1 MEQLAQ
7 HDPRRIGPFEVLG
20 RLGSG
25 GMGLVYLA
33 RSASGRRVAIKTVRT
48 ELAEDQLFRVRFT
61 REVEAARAVSGF
73 YTAAVVDADPRAAIP
88 WLATAYVPSPS
99 LEEIVT
105 ECGPL
110 PVQAVRWLAAGVAE
124 ALQSIHGAGL
134 VHRDLKPSN
143 VLVVE
148 DGPRVIDFGIAS
160 GVSNTRLT
168 MTNVAVGT
176 PAYMSPEQARD
187 SRSVTGASDVFS
199 LASTLVFAA
208 TGHAPFHGANPVETV
223 FMLLREG
230 PDLEG
235 LPDDLRSLIDSC
247 MRMNA
252 EERPT
257 PADLQAQLAPHLFG
271 AGSDDS
277 GTVSAWL
284 PITAVSLIER
294 RRGGRAM
301 RRQNAASADAG
312 QAAGGAPGGSP
323 AGSLPAPSVPA
334 PSGPPAS
341 APPPAASFPPAGAG
355 GSGADG
361 SAMGSVGPG
370 GPPAAGQAGPSQDAG
385 AAGNAG
391 VAASAGAAGSAGSA
405 MSGGGAAGNGPEVPG
420 GGPGVSG
427 NGSGAA
433 GGHGAAGGGPAAA
446 GWNQGIPGGPPAVG
460 AVADA
465 SGPSAAPGP
474 SGASVR
480 GVPHPG
486 DPSAPAAGDYAAG
499 SPGAAVPG
507 SAPVVSRPS
516 AQPGSP
522 EADPVQLPNTQV
534 PIGPGP
540 RRSDETGREAG
551 TEPTS
556 GWVRAP
562 DGSGGGPRDGTP
574 PPSYAQPYAAPLPP
588 LAGPSAAHGAA
599 APQAVSPPPAPP
611 YGAPGRSAGGAD
623 QGGDPSAGSVPPPGV
638 HPLHQPPAPPPPSPQ
653 HPQPPA
659 RPPSQP
665 PAHSAGGGYPAGSG
679 VSSGGPQR
687 WRPWRFRMSNDVWGS
702 PAVAD
707 DLVYVTS
714 FEVHALDVAS
724 GRRQFK
730 TREVAW
736 SMAVSGGRVHASD
749 GPSLYALDAGDG
761 SERWRLATDGWVY
774 ALQVDRGTVVTGTR
788 GGGVQA
794 WEAAT
799 GEKLWDLT
807 GAQTD
812 FETPEGGPVIA
823 DGAVY
828 TWADGRL
835 YVFEARTGTER
846 WTYPV
851 GDASATGGVPVRVT
865 VAEDGV
871 AYVCAGSR
879 VFALDAATG
888 QERWRFDAPAAFLS
902 PAAFVPGP
910 GVTGGGVYLADY
922 LGTVYALD
930 SGSGNDR
937 WRIATEARHSAE
949 PVVTADGLVHL
960 GSGSAVYTLDAV
972 SGTPRWRFATG
983 ADVVGA
989 PVVAEGRVHFGS
1001 ADHCLYTVD
1010 AVGGQL
1016 RWKLATGGEITGS
1029 PVAVGGVVYACSKDR
1044 CVYALDATKGTGQ
1057 SRQSA

>member
-1 MEQLAQ
+1 MVEQLTQ

-73 YTAAVVDADPRAAIP
+73 YTAAVVDADPRAAVP
-88 WLATAYVPSPS
+88 WLATAYVPAPS

-105 ECGPL
+105 ECGPV

-143 VLVVE
+143 VLVLE

-187 SRSVTGASDVFS
+187 SRSVTGASDIFS

-235 LPDDLRSLIDSC
+235 LPEALRPLIDSC
-247 MRMNA
+247 MRMAA

-284 PITAVSLIER
+284 PSTAVSLIER
-294 RRGGRAM
+294 RRGGRTM
-301 RRQNAASADAG
+301 RRQNAAAADGAPAG
-312 QAAGGAPGGSP
+312 SGPGAAGGGGGPG
-323 AGSLPAPSVPA
+323 
-334 PSGPPAS
+334 
-341 APPPAASFPPAGAG
+341 AAAAAG
-355 GSGADG
+355 GSAL
-361 SAMGSVGPG
+361 GSVGPG
-370 GPPAAGQAGPSQDAG
+370 GPPAAGRAAGGQDPAASAPGGAG
-385 AAGNAG
+385 AA
-391 VAASAGAAGSAGSA
+391 VAEWDQGIPPGPRAVGST
-405 MSGGGAAGNGPEVPG
+405 GP
-420 GGPGVSG
+420 
-427 NGSGAA
+427 SGAA
-433 GGHGAAGGGPAAA
+433 GGSASDGVPGPA
-446 GWNQGIPGGPPAVG
+446 
-460 AVADA
+460 
-465 SGPSAAPGP
+465 S
-474 SGASVR
+474 
-480 GVPHPG
+480 
-486 DPSAPAAGDYAAG
+486 
-499 SPGAAVPG
+499 G
-507 SAPVVSRPS
+507 SAQGPGVDAGPVVSRPA
-516 AQPGSP
+516 AQPGTPGAGS
-522 EADPVQLPNTQV
+522 VQLPGAQV

-540 RRSDETGREAG
+540 RRPDETGRDAEAAA
-551 TEPTS
+551 TS
-556 GWVRAP
+556 GWVRP
-562 DGSGGGPRDGTP
+562 PTGRDGAP
-574 PPSYAQPYAAPLPP
+574 QGAAQPYAQQPHRPASAAVPSLSSAEPAAPAPSAPHP
-588 LAGPSAAHGAA
+588 LAR
-599 APQAVSPPPAPP
+599 P
-611 YGAPGRSAGGAD
+611 YGAPGPRHAGHSDHGPGQASA
-623 QGGDPSAGSVPPPGV
+623 VPPPTGPPLQQQHSGV
-638 HPLHQPPAPPPPSPQ
+638 PQSPPPAGPGQ
-653 HPQPPA
+653 VGGGPQPD
-659 RPPSQP
+659 
-665 PAHSAGGGYPAGSG
+665 
-679 VSSGGPQR
+679 GPQR

-702 PAVAD
+702 PVVAD
-707 DLVYVTS
+707 ELLYVTS

-749 GPSLYALDAGDG
+749 GPSLYALDATDG

-774 ALQVDRGTVVTGTR
+774 SLQVDRGTVVTGTR

-794 WEAAT
+794 WEAAS
-799 GEKLWDLT
+799 GEKLWELT
-807 GAQTD
+807 GAQAD
-812 FETPEGGPVIA
+812 FETPEAGPVIA
-823 DGAVY
+823 DGAVC

-835 YVFEARTGTER
+835 YVLEARTGAER

-865 VAEDGV
+865 SAPDG
-871 AYVCAGSR
+871 ALYVCAGSR

-888 QERWRFDAPAAFLS
+888 RERWRFDAPAAFLC
-902 PAAFVPGP
+902 PPAFVPGP

-930 SGSGNDR
+930 SGTGHDR
-937 WRIATEARHSAE
+937 WRIATEPRHSTE

-960 GSGSAVYTLDAV
+960 GSGSALYTLDAV

-989 PVVAEGRVHFGS
+989 PVVADGRVHFGS

-1029 PVAVGGVVYACSKDR
+1029 PVVVGGVVYACSKDR

-1057 SRQSA
+1057 ARHSA